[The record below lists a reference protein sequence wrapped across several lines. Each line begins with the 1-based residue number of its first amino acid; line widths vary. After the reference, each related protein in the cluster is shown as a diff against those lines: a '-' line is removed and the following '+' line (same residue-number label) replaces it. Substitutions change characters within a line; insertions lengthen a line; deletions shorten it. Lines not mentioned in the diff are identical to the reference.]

1 MSDPSYSKVLL
12 QLFGIPFHFKMQG
25 ELQLLQELHPN
36 PTPDGAV
43 LWPSVASGLIP
54 STELRGSSCQGQTL
68 SILASRMLP
77 AQWFP
82 VLTTP
87 QGFCAALHTYYS
99 GNNIQE
105 IFRSPNP
112 TSHPRPI
119 ESGVLGFKHEHQ
131 KHLEVLLKRRL
142 PGLTLETVGW
152 DQELAFVISSQMM
165 LMLL

>member
-1 MSDPSYSKVLL
+1 
-12 QLFGIPFHFKMQG
+12 MQG

-54 STELRGSSCQGQTL
+54 STELRGSSCRGQTL

-82 VLTTP
+82 VLTTA
-87 QGFCAALHTYYS
+87 QGLCAAL
-99 GNNIQE
+99 E

-112 TSHPRPI
+112 TPDPRPI

-142 PGLTLETVGW
+142 LGLTLETVGW